1 MGGPVQSSLHK
12 LMNKPSKHR
21 CSSRTMPAESRT
33 SAISV
38 SPPLQYLSHC
48 RGRRAGSGT
57 QQQSKLKRPSLLS
70 RLSQSSS
77 EQPVSPAATQQ
88 RQEAAANAC
97 SLPQTTEQ
105 HNDNSA
111 TTSWTCD
118 EDSRTGLCPVC
129 GLDLPV
135 SLLQAH
141 VEAEL
146 SLMINSNDSCMA
158 PASADSNQ
166 MPPQKAHACP
176 SARRDARTD
185 RLRPTTSRQ
194 HPASQ
199 QKVPSVLQVC
209 TLYCAFATT
218 RHLLLATFGPLAFQ
232 CCSPSHLG
240 KACSW
245 PVHHASH
252 LTL

>member
-12 LMNKPSKHR
+12 LMNKPSKH
-21 CSSRTMPAESRT
+21 
-33 SAISV
+33 
-38 SPPLQYLSHC
+38 

-199 QKVPSVLQVC
+199 QKVMVLGGDVATASSHGGSVRRTRMCQV
-209 TLYCAFATT
+209 
-218 RHLLLATFGPLAFQ
+218 LAFDHYSDGAGTWD
-232 CCSPSHLG
+232 CDMVGVEGLSDPGSTWEGLG
-240 KACSW
+240 TIS
-245 PVHHASH
+245 
-252 LTL
+252 LGR